1 MVTVDVFP
9 FPGGGGQR
17 RLVAIP
23 PDLDGY
29 NGQQLK
35 GVSGNGKYTLYIAP
49 LQEEIDKTP
58 LPPEAKEFENMPKAP
73 CSTCRKMF
81 PLQILPVHI
90 KSCKEN
96 IDLCTSSE
104 NENDMW
110 ECTLPVCSEK
120 QEETAE
126 CPVCR
131 KTFDIDVIESHASD
145 CGLRSMYPENNVPT
159 EAIHSFQSSV
169 DVLNWIQ
176 CQVEEGSTF
185 YLCVS
190 RSDIFKRG
198 MQQWQRQK
206 KSSPKSRLKVSFIG
220 EVGIDSG
227 ALSKEFLTGTAP
239 SHCSCTRFRVTSDFE
254 FMSLSRDAC
263 RD

>member
-1 MVTVDVFP
+1 
-9 FPGGGGQR
+9 
-17 RLVAIP
+17 
-23 PDLDGY
+23 
-29 NGQQLK
+29 
-35 GVSGNGKYTLYIAP
+35 
-49 LQEEIDKTP
+49 
-58 LPPEAKEFENMPKAP
+58 MPKAP